1 MQNLFDDVKNH
12 IGKAAL
18 MLPYS
23 YIIDDLISI
32 ETLGDSTEAFL
43 LNDKQKIVARESMT
57 KGMSAN
63 RKVRRLKEFP
73 YDGLNMKG
81 KESGFQE
88 ILTEEGVQKL
98 IIYHQLT
105 TIDWTYVLVG
115 DAEKLLAQ

>member
-1 MQNLFDDVKNH
+1 MD
-12 IGKAAL
+12 AL
-18 MLPYS
+18 P
-23 YIIDDLISI
+23 
-32 ETLGDSTEAFL
+32 GSTEAFL
-43 LNDKQKIVARESMT
+43 LNDKQKIVVRESMT

-88 ILTEEGVQKL
+88 IVTEEGERKL

-115 DAEKLLAQ
+115 DANTLLSQ